1 MVYRDIVF
9 GAGNTVSFVLGAST
23 PYRVLEDVVSFL
35 VDVTFKEV
43 TCIRV
48 RNVTSPLAYHN
59 STILYVHIAAI
70 NCENTI
76 KTVRFLFGVCS
87 N

>member
-1 MVYRDIVF
+1 MVYRDIVS
-9 GAGNTVSFVLGAST
+9 GAGNTVSFVAGSKHT
-23 PYRVLEDVVSFL
+23 LEDVVSFL